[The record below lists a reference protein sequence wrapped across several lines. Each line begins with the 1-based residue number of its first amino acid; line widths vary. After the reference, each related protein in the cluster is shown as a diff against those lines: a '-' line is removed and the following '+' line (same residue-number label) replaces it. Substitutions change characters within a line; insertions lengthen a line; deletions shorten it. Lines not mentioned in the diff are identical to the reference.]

1 MKRYGLIGHPLGHSF
16 SKDYFTEK
24 FRREGLDCEYEN
36 YDIDDIAT
44 VRDLVTLRVIARNP
58 KGSPTEREVTEAT
71 WQPEGSSTEGRK
83 SNLHCLCGFN
93 VTLPYKESIL
103 PYLDELDPIAA
114 EVGAVNTVK
123 VLDDG
128 RMIGY
133 NTDVIGLNAII
144 PRALPWADG
153 ILPLRGDSSLL
164 TPHSSLI
171 LGTGGASKAVQYVL
185 RKNNIPFQVVSRNPH
200 KGDLT
205 YQDFT
210 PEVIQSHLLIVNAT
224 PVGMAPNINEAPDIP
239 YEAITPNHTLFDLI
253 YNPEE
258 TIFLKHGRE
267 HGATTINGL
276 AMLHAQAEA
285 SWEIWRRAKGTLF
298 Q

>member
-16 SKDYFTEK
+16 SKAYFTEK
-24 FRREGLDCEYEN
+24 FEREGLDCEYEN
-36 YDIDDIAT
+36 YD
-44 VRDLVTLRVIARNP
+44 LPSLRIP
-58 KGSPTEREVTEAT
+58 K
-71 WQPEGSSTEGRK
+71 
-83 SNLHCLCGFN
+83 LCGFN
-93 VTLPYKESIL
+93 VTIPYKESII

-153 ILPLRGDSSLL
+153 KMPLRGALV
-164 TPHSSLI
+164 
-171 LGTGGASKAVQYVL
+171 LGTGGASKAVQYIL
-185 RKNNIPFQVVSRNPH
+185 RKNNIPYKTVSRFKE

-205 YQDFT
+205 YQDLT

-224 PVGMAPNINEAPDIP
+224 PMGMAPNINEAPDIP
-239 YEAITPNHTLFDLI
+239 YEAITSQHTLFDLI

-258 TIFLKHGRE
+258 TIFLRHGRE
-267 HGATTINGL
+267 QGAQTINGL
-276 AMLHAQAEA
+276 TMLHAQAEA
-285 SWEIWRRAKGTLF
+285 SWRIWRRAEGTLF

>member
-36 YDIDDIAT
+36 YD
-44 VRDLVTLRVIARNP
+44 LPSLRIP
-58 KGSPTEREVTEAT
+58 K
-71 WQPEGSSTEGRK
+71 
-83 SNLHCLCGFN
+83 LCGFN
-93 VTLPYKESIL
+93 VTIPYKESIL
-103 PYLDELDPIAA
+103 PYLDELDPVAA

-153 ILPLRGDSSLL
+153 KMPLRGALV
-164 TPHSSLI
+164 

-185 RKNNIPFQVVSRNPH
+185 RKNNIPYKTVSRFKE

-205 YQDFT
+205 YQDLT
-210 PEVIQSHLLIVNAT
+210 PEIIQSHLLIINAT
-224 PVGMAPNINEAPDIP
+224 PVGMAPNINEALDIP

-285 SWEIWRRAKGTLF
+285 SWEIWKKI
-298 Q
+298 